1 MALTTAFP
9 RPQLGDIFVRRNLNG
24 SEEESMVLSIQYS
37 TRPGGTALWQATLM
51 TKNGIEFVGCDREH
65 RNIHDWRPATYI
77 FDEVNANWYSPEEK
91 AKLEEER
98 AAAAAKAAAA
108 AAAKAPEHKD
118 EFLVADAAD
127 ITNAMTRKRAATKLP
142 TVTLPTPQ
150 V

>member
-1 MALTTAFP
+1 MAQTTAFL

-37 TRPGGTALWQATLM
+37 TRTGASSLWQATLM

-65 RNIHDWRPATYI
+65 RNIHDWRPVSYV
-77 FDEVNANWYSPEEK
+77 FDDANANWYSPAEK
-91 AKLEEER
+91 AKLDEER
-98 AAAAAKAAAA
+98 AAAAAKAAAE
-108 AAAKAPEHKD
+108 AAKAPDHKD
-118 EFLVADAAD
+118 EFLVADAAE
-127 ITNAMTRKRAATKLP
+127 ITNAMAKKKAVPRLP

>member
-65 RNIHDWRPATYI
+65 RNIHDWRPKNYV
-77 FDEVNANWYSPEEK
+77 FDEPNANWYSPEEK
-91 AKLEEER
+91 AALDDAR
-98 AAAAAKAAAA
+98 AIAAAKAAAA
-108 AAAKAPEHKD
+108 APAPAHKD
-118 EFLVADAAD
+118 EFLIADAAE
-127 ITNAMTRKRAATKLP
+127 ITNAMTKKRAVSKLP

>member
-1 MALTTAFP
+1 MAQTTAFP

-37 TRPGGTALWQATLM
+37 TRPGGSALWQATLM

-65 RNIHDWRPATYI
+65 RNIHDWRPASYI
-77 FDEVNANWYSPEEK
+77 FDDVNANWYSPAEK
-91 AKLEEER
+91 AKLDEDR
-98 AAAAAKAAAA
+98 AAAAAKAAA
-108 AAAKAPEHKD
+108 APEHKD
-118 EFLVADAAD
+118 EFLVADAAE
-127 ITNAMTRKRAATKLP
+127 ITNALTKKKAVSRLP